1 VHTVELSTAVVKVM
15 KVIKVINGS
24 LSQNQYLQCVMSALS
39 HADDSV
45 SYIIQYNVCY
55 YDRNESRPFDL
66 N

>member
-45 SYIIQYNVCY
+45 
-55 YDRNESRPFDL
+55 
-66 N
+66 